1 MIRNIST
8 TEMANNFTDL
18 SPFVQYTVVVF
29 AETVEI
35 GESAS
40 ISLITHEAS
49 KLT

>member
-1 MIRNIST
+1 
-8 TEMANNFTDL
+8 MANNFTDL

-35 GESAS
+35 GESTS
-40 ISLITHEAS
+40 ISLTTHEAS